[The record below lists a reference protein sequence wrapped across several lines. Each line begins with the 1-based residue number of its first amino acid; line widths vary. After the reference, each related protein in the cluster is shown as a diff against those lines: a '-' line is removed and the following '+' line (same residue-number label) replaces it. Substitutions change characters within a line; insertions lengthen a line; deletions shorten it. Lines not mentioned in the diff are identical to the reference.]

1 MAVQIKEIIIQG
13 TVGQGGQMTKHKLLE
28 TINSQISKG
37 ATGSGLS
44 EIDKRQ
50 LIEECVHVVL
60 KELEYKIGY

>member
-13 TVGQGGQMTKHKLLE
+13 TVGQGGQMSKHKLLE

-44 EIDKRQ
+44 EVDKRQ
-50 LIEECVHVVL
+50 LIEECVHAVL
-60 KELEYKIGY
+60 KELEYKIAY